1 MAFKPEAVQ
10 PDFGTLRTS
19 LANAAIAVKQNAL
32 YQTIN
37 GLIDRTQGARDLL
50 VKNIEGINIRIG
62 DVETIINNNLIG
74 NFTEGSIPF
83 GDVSHN
89 LTEDNSSLFWDNVN
103 KRLGIGTSTPETGL
117 NVVGNDDEP
126 SQIRNERTSN
136 DTSGPWF
143 RTVKSRLGLSANIGD
158 NIGRYGFTIRNSIG
172 VVVPLA
178 AFSSFADAV
187 VSGGEAGYF
196 DFATKGAADGAI
208 TARMRLSAAGNL
220 SIFGNGTAFNAITLL
235 HLKKSEPR
243 WTIETTRA
251 DDPRSWTVVTD
262 FENATDGSVWRIQ
275 DDALGTV
282 IAINKVRRV
291 GIKKISPVTDFD
303 VEGYINWI
311 GQKRVTTQFDK
322 TNDAAL
328 ANITGLSVDL
338 VAGKSYYFEAFLFI
352 DADLVGGS
360 QYAIAGTATATSIK
374 YEIELLDEAT
384 DVFSIVS
391 RQTALAGAAGQAG
404 TTTGRCKITGL
415 IVVNLAGT
423 LTVQFAQN
431 AATPATTSSV
441 LTNSHFIVQELV

>member
-1 MAFKPEAVQ
+1 MEAPCPWSVH
-10 PDFGTLRTS
+10 
-19 LANAAIAVKQNAL
+19 IAQ
-32 YQTIN
+32 
-37 GLIDRTQGARDLL
+37 
-50 VKNIEGINIRIG
+50 RI
-62 DVETIINNNLIG
+62 
-74 NFTEGSIPF
+74 
-83 GDVSHN
+83 
-89 LTEDNSSLFWDNVN
+89 
-103 KRLGIGTSTPETGL
+103 
-117 NVVGNDDEP
+117 
-126 SQIRNERTSN
+126 Q
-136 DTSGPWF
+136 
-143 RTVKSRLGLSANIGD
+143 
-158 NIGRYGFTIRNSIG
+158 Y
-172 VVVPLA
+172 
-178 AFSSFADAV
+178 
-187 VSGGEAGYF
+187 
-196 DFATKGAADGAI
+196 
-208 TARMRLSAAGNL
+208 
-220 SIFGNGTAFNAITLL
+220 AITLL